1 MQAYNNLLNS
11 SETICALATQPGG
24 AIGVIRVSGSKAI
37 EIVDSIF
44 SRPILNAPANTLHY
58 GEILDKDHQTI
69 DEVVVSI
76 WRAPHSYT
84 GENSVEISCHGSA
97 YILEQ
102 VLHRLIES
110 NCRQAKPGEY
120 TQRAY
125 LNGKMDL
132 SQTEAVADLIA
143 STNKAS
149 YKLALSQLKGHF
161 SSELSTLR
169 NQLLKINSLLELELD
184 FSDHEE
190 LEFADRAELIAL
202 SEEIDRK
209 VTTLAHSFKT
219 GQALKN
225 GIPVAIIGKTNVGKS
240 TLLNRLLR
248 DNRAIV
254 SDIHGTTR
262 DIIED
267 TISINGV
274 DFHFIDTAGIRKRG
288 KIEGIERYALNR
300 TESALEL
307 ADIAL
312 LVLDS
317 SEPLTE
323 LDERIAGLA
332 AKFELGVIIVL
343 NKWDK
348 SEEDFDKFSREI
360 RDKFKFLAYA
370 PIISVSALG
379 GKRVHKIYPL
389 ILEVYKN
396 YTQKIQTARLNEA
409 IEEAVKAHPIPREKG
424 KSVKIYYAVQFGF
437 APPKIALVMNRPRAL
452 HFSYKRYL
460 TNKLREKFEL
470 SGTPIVLI
478 PKNRSGS
485 DEENEGKSE

>member
-1 MQAYNNLLNS
+1 MQVYNNLFNS

-84 GENSVEISCHGSA
+84 GEDSVEISCHGSA

-132 SQTEAVADLIA
+132 SQTEAIADLIA

-190 LEFADRAELIAL
+190 LEFADRTELIAL

-209 VTTLAHSFKT
+209 VTTLARSFKT

-254 SDIHGTTR
+254 SNIHGTTR

-274 DFHFIDTAGIRKRG
+274 DFHFIDTAGIRKTTDYV
-288 KIEGIERYALNR
+288 EQLGIERTLATLEKAQIVLWVVDNEP
-300 TESALEL
+300 TESEKKEIL
-307 ADIAL
+307 AQCADNHLI
-312 LVLDS
+312 LVHNKVDD
-317 SEPLTE
+317 LTE
-323 LDERIAGLA
+323 PTNQQNHTATSHNSIYTYHEISISG
-332 AKFELGVIIVL
+332 KYNLGINQLEALIYKVADLPEITENTTIIT
-343 NKWDK
+343 NARHYD
-348 SEEDFDKFSREI
+348 
-360 RDKFKFLAYA
+360 
-370 PIISVSALG
+370 ALTRAHASLL
-379 GKRVHKIYPL
+379 RV
-389 ILEVYKN
+389 
-396 YTQKIQTARLNEA
+396 QEA
-409 IEEAVKAHPIPREKG
+409 MA
-424 KSVKIYYAVQFGF
+424 
-437 APPKIALVMNRPRAL
+437 MN
-452 HFSYKRYL
+452 
-460 TNKLREKFEL
+460 L
-470 SGTPIVLI
+470 SGDLISEDLKDTISILAEITGDQITPQETLHNIFKHFCI
-478 PKNRSGS
+478 
-485 DEENEGKSE
+485 GK

>member
-44 SRPILNAPANTLHY
+44 SRPILNALANTLHY

-84 GENSVEISCHGSA
+84 GEDSVEISCHGSA

-190 LEFADRAELIAL
+190 LEFADRTELIAL

-209 VTTLAHSFKT
+209 VTTLARSFKT

-225 GIPVAIIGKTNVGKS
+225 GVPVAIIGKTNVGKS

-274 DFHFIDTAGIRKRG
+274 DFHFIDTAGIRKTTDYV
-288 KIEGIERYALNR
+288 EQLGIERTLATLKKAQIVLWVVDNEP
-300 TESALEL
+300 TESEKKEIL
-307 ADIAL
+307 AQCVDKHLI
-312 LVLDS
+312 LVHNKVDD
-317 SEPLTE
+317 LTE
-323 LDERIAGLA
+323 
-332 AKFELGVIIVL
+332 
-343 NKWDK
+343 
-348 SEEDFDKFSREI
+348 
-360 RDKFKFLAYA
+360 
-370 PIISVSALG
+370 P
-379 GKRVHKIYPL
+379 
-389 ILEVYKN
+389 
-396 YTQKIQTARLNEA
+396 
-409 IEEAVKAHPIPREKG
+409 
-424 KSVKIYYAVQFGF
+424 
-437 APPKIALVMNRPRAL
+437 
-452 HFSYKRYL
+452 
-460 TNKLREKFEL
+460 TNKQSHAATSDDSIYTYHEIAISGKYNLGINQLEALIYKVADLPEITENTTIVTNARHYDALTRAHASLLRVQEAMAMNL
-470 SGTPIVLI
+470 SGDLISEDLKDTISILAEITGDQITPQETLHNIFKHFCI
-478 PKNRSGS
+478 
-485 DEENEGKSE
+485 GK

>member
-1 MQAYNNLLNS
+1 MQVNTNVLNS

-44 SRPILNAPANTLHY
+44 SRSILNVPANTLHY
-58 GEILDKDHQTI
+58 GEILDREHQTI

-84 GENSVEISCHGSA
+84 GEDSVEISCHGSS

-102 VLHRLIES
+102 ILHRLIEN

-132 SQTEAVADLIA
+132 SQTEAVADLIS

-161 SSELSTLR
+161 SSELSLLR
-169 NQLLKINSLLELELD
+169 RQLLKINSLLELELD

-190 LEFADRAELIAL
+190 LEFADRTELINLA
-202 SEEIDRK
+202 EEIDNK
-209 VTTLAHSFKT
+209 VTSLALSFKT

-240 TLLNRLLR
+240 TLLNCLLH

-262 DIIED
+262 DVIKD
-267 TISINGV
+267 TIGINGV
-274 DFHFIDTAGIRKRG
+274 DFHFIDTAGIRKTTNYV
-288 KIEGIERYALNR
+288 EQLGIERTLATLKKAHIILWVIDKEPTENEKNEILNQC
-300 TESALEL
+300 
-307 ADIAL
+307 ADKHLI
-312 LVLDS
+312 LVHNKVDDLNNS
-317 SEPLTE
+317 TNQQNNIS
-323 LDERIAGLA
+323 ISNQ
-332 AKFELGVIIVL
+332 L
-343 NKWDK
+343 NKYTYHEISISGKYNLGINELETLIYEVADLPEI
-348 SEEDFDKFSREI
+348 SENTTIVTNARHYDVLTRAHASLI
-360 RDKFKFLAYA
+360 RVQEAMA
-370 PIISVSALG
+370 MNLG
-379 GKRVHKIYPL
+379 GDL
-389 ILEVYKN
+389 ISEDLKDTISILAEITGDQITPQETLHNIFKHFC
-396 YTQKIQTARLNEA
+396 I
-409 IEEAVKAHPIPREKG
+409 G
-424 KSVKIYYAVQFGF
+424 K
-437 APPKIALVMNRPRAL
+437 
-452 HFSYKRYL
+452 
-460 TNKLREKFEL
+460 
-470 SGTPIVLI
+470 
-478 PKNRSGS
+478 
-485 DEENEGKSE
+485 

>member
-44 SRPILNAPANTLHY
+44 SRPILNVPANTLHY

-84 GENSVEISCHGSA
+84 GEDSVEISCHGSA

-169 NQLLKINSLLELELD
+169 SQLLKINSLLELELD

-190 LEFADRAELIAL
+190 LEFADRTELIAL

-209 VTTLAHSFKT
+209 VTTLARSFKT
-219 GQALKN
+219 GQTLKN

-274 DFHFIDTAGIRKRG
+274 DFHFIDTAGIRKTTDYV
-288 KIEGIERYALNR
+288 EQLGIERTLATLEKAQIVLWVVDNEP
-300 TESALEL
+300 TESEKKEIL
-307 ADIAL
+307 AQCVDKHLI
-312 LVLDS
+312 LVHNKVDD
-317 SEPLTE
+317 LTE
-323 LDERIAGLA
+323 
-332 AKFELGVIIVL
+332 
-343 NKWDK
+343 
-348 SEEDFDKFSREI
+348 
-360 RDKFKFLAYA
+360 
-370 PIISVSALG
+370 P
-379 GKRVHKIYPL
+379 
-389 ILEVYKN
+389 
-396 YTQKIQTARLNEA
+396 
-409 IEEAVKAHPIPREKG
+409 
-424 KSVKIYYAVQFGF
+424 
-437 APPKIALVMNRPRAL
+437 
-452 HFSYKRYL
+452 
-460 TNKLREKFEL
+460 TNKQSHAATSHDSTYTYHEIAISGKYNLGINQLETLIYKVADLPEITENTTIVTNARHYDALTRAHASLLRVQEAMAMNL
-470 SGTPIVLI
+470 SGDLISEDLKDTISILAEITGDQITPQETLHNIFKHFCI
-478 PKNRSGS
+478 
-485 DEENEGKSE
+485 GK

>member
-84 GENSVEISCHGSA
+84 GEDSVEISCHGSA

-190 LEFADRAELIAL
+190 LEFADRTELIAL
-202 SEEIDRK
+202 SEEIDHK
-209 VTTLAHSFKT
+209 VTTLARSFKT

-274 DFHFIDTAGIRKRG
+274 DFHFIDTAGIRKTTDYV
-288 KIEGIERYALNR
+288 EQLGIERTLATLEKAQIVLWVVDNEP
-300 TESALEL
+300 TESEKKEIL
-307 ADIAL
+307 AQC
-312 LVLDS
+312 V
-317 SEPLTE
+317 
-323 LDERIAGLA
+323 
-332 AKFELGVIIVL
+332 
-343 NKWDK
+343 DK
-348 SEEDFDKFSREI
+348 
-360 RDKFKFLAYA
+360 
-370 PIISVSALG
+370 
-379 GKRVHKIYPL
+379 HL
-389 ILEVYKN
+389 ILVHNKVDDFTEPTNQQSHATTSHDSIYTYHEIAISGKYNLGINQLEALIYKVADLPEITEN
-396 YTQKIQTARLNEA
+396 TTIVTNARHYDALTRAHASLLRVQEA
-409 IEEAVKAHPIPREKG
+409 MA
-424 KSVKIYYAVQFGF
+424 
-437 APPKIALVMNRPRAL
+437 MN
-452 HFSYKRYL
+452 
-460 TNKLREKFEL
+460 L
-470 SGTPIVLI
+470 SGDLISEDLKDTISILAEITGDQITPQETLHNIFKHFCI
-478 PKNRSGS
+478 
-485 DEENEGKSE
+485 GK

>member
-11 SETICALATQPGG
+11 SETICALATQPSG

-44 SRPILNAPANTLHY
+44 SRPILNVPANTLHY

-84 GENSVEISCHGSA
+84 GEDSVEISCHGSA

-110 NCRQAKPGEY
+110 NCCQAKPGEY

-190 LEFADRAELIAL
+190 LEFADRTELIAL
-202 SEEIDRK
+202 SEEIDHK
-209 VTTLAHSFKT
+209 VTTLARSFKT

-274 DFHFIDTAGIRKRG
+274 DFHFIDTAGIRKTTDYV
-288 KIEGIERYALNR
+288 EQLGIERTLA
-300 TESALEL
+300 TLE
-307 ADIAL
+307 
-312 LVLDS
+312 
-317 SEPLTE
+317 
-323 LDERIAGLA
+323 
-332 AKFELGVIIVL
+332 
-343 NKWDK
+343 
-348 SEEDFDKFSREI
+348 
-360 RDKFKFLAYA
+360 
-370 PIISVSALG
+370 
-379 GKRVHKIYPL
+379 
-389 ILEVYKN
+389 
-396 YTQKIQTARLNEA
+396 
-409 IEEAVKAHPIPREKG
+409 KA
-424 KSVKIYYAVQFGF
+424 
-437 APPKIALVMNRPRAL
+437 
-452 HFSYKRYL
+452 
-460 TNKLREKFEL
+460 
-470 SGTPIVLI
+470 
-478 PKNRSGS
+478 
-485 DEENEGKSE
+485 

>member
-11 SETICALATQPGG
+11 SETICALATQPSG

-84 GENSVEISCHGSA
+84 GEDSVEISCHGSA

-102 VLHRLIES
+102 ILHRLIES

-169 NQLLKINSLLELELD
+169 SQLLKINSLLELELD

-190 LEFADRAELIAL
+190 LEFADRTELIVL
-202 SEEIDRK
+202 SEEIDHK
-209 VTTLAHSFKT
+209 VTTLARSFKT

-274 DFHFIDTAGIRKRG
+274 DFHFIDTAGIRKTTDYV
-288 KIEGIERYALNR
+288 EQLGIERTLATLEKAQIVLWVVDNEP
-300 TESALEL
+300 TESEKKEIL
-307 ADIAL
+307 AQCANKHLI
-312 LVLDS
+312 LVHNKVDY
-317 SEPLTE
+317 LTE
-323 LDERIAGLA
+323 STNQQNHTATSHDSTYTYHEIAISG
-332 AKFELGVIIVL
+332 KYNLGINQLEALIYKVADLPEITENTTIVTNARHYDAL
-343 NKWDK
+343 T
-348 SEEDFDKFSREI
+348 R
-360 RDKFKFLAYA
+360 AH
-370 PIISVSALG
+370 ISLL
-379 GKRVHKIYPL
+379 RV
-389 ILEVYKN
+389 
-396 YTQKIQTARLNEA
+396 QEA
-409 IEEAVKAHPIPREKG
+409 MA
-424 KSVKIYYAVQFGF
+424 
-437 APPKIALVMNRPRAL
+437 MN
-452 HFSYKRYL
+452 
-460 TNKLREKFEL
+460 L
-470 SGTPIVLI
+470 SGDLISEDLKDTISILAEITGDQITPQETLHNIFKHFCI
-478 PKNRSGS
+478 
-485 DEENEGKSE
+485 GK

>member
-84 GENSVEISCHGSA
+84 GEDSVEISCHGSA

-149 YKLALSQLKGHF
+149 YKLALSQLKGYF

-190 LEFADRAELIAL
+190 LEFADRTELIAL
-202 SEEIDRK
+202 SEEIDHK
-209 VTTLAHSFKT
+209 VTTLARSFKT

-274 DFHFIDTAGIRKRG
+274 DFHFIDTAGIRK
-288 KIEGIERYALNR
+288 
-300 TESALEL
+300 T
-307 ADIAL
+307 
-312 LVLDS
+312 
-317 SEPLTE
+317 T
-323 LDERIAGLA
+323 
-332 AKFELGVIIVL
+332 
-343 NKWDK
+343 
-348 SEEDFDKFSREI
+348 
-360 RDKFKFLAYA
+360 
-370 PIISVSALG
+370 
-379 GKRVHKIYPL
+379 
-389 ILEVYKN
+389 
-396 YTQKIQTARLNEA
+396 RLC
-409 IEEAVKAHPIPREKG
+409 
-424 KSVKIYYAVQFGF
+424 
-437 APPKIALVMNRPRAL
+437 
-452 HFSYKRYL
+452 
-460 TNKLREKFEL
+460 
-470 SGTPIVLI
+470 
-478 PKNRSGS
+478 
-485 DEENEGKSE
+485 

>member
-84 GENSVEISCHGSA
+84 GEDAVEISCHGSA

-169 NQLLKINSLLELELD
+169 SQLLKINSLLELELD

-190 LEFADRAELIAL
+190 LEFADRTELIAL

-209 VTTLAHSFKT
+209 VTTLARSFKT
-219 GQALKN
+219 GQALRN

-267 TISINGV
+267 NISINGV
-274 DFHFIDTAGIRKRG
+274 DFHFIDTAGIRKTTDYV
-288 KIEGIERYALNR
+288 ELLGIERTLATLEKAQIVLWVVDNEP
-300 TESALEL
+300 TESEKKEI
-307 ADIAL
+307 IAQCTDKHL
-312 LVLDS
+312 ILVHNKVDD
-317 SEPLTE
+317 LTE
-323 LDERIAGLA
+323 PTNQQNHTATSHDSTYTYHEIAISGKYNLGINQLEALIYKVADLPEITENTTIVTNARHYDALTRAHASLLRVQEAMAMNLSSDLISEDLKDTISILA
-332 AKFELGVIIVL
+332 
-343 NKWDK
+343 
-348 SEEDFDKFSREI
+348 EI
-360 RDKFKFLAYA
+360 TGDQITPQETLHNIFKHFC
-370 PIISVSALG
+370 I
-379 GKRVHKIYPL
+379 GK
-389 ILEVYKN
+389 
-396 YTQKIQTARLNEA
+396 
-409 IEEAVKAHPIPREKG
+409 
-424 KSVKIYYAVQFGF
+424 
-437 APPKIALVMNRPRAL
+437 
-452 HFSYKRYL
+452 
-460 TNKLREKFEL
+460 
-470 SGTPIVLI
+470 
-478 PKNRSGS
+478 
-485 DEENEGKSE
+485 

>member
-44 SRPILNAPANTLHY
+44 SRLILNAPANTLHY

-84 GENSVEISCHGSA
+84 GEDSVEISCHGSA

-132 SQTEAVADLIA
+132 SQTEAIADLIA

-190 LEFADRAELIAL
+190 LEFADRTELIAL

-209 VTTLAHSFKT
+209 VTTLARSFKT

-254 SDIHGTTR
+254 SNIHGTTR

-274 DFHFIDTAGIRKRG
+274 DFHFIDTAGIRKTTDYV
-288 KIEGIERYALNR
+288 EQLGIERTLATLEKAQIVLWVVDNEP
-300 TESALEL
+300 TESEKKEIL
-307 ADIAL
+307 AQCADKHLI
-312 LVLDS
+312 LVHNKVDD
-317 SEPLTE
+317 LTE
-323 LDERIAGLA
+323 PTNQQNHTATSHNSIYTYHEISISG
-332 AKFELGVIIVL
+332 KYNLGINQLEALIYKVADLPEITENTTIIT
-343 NKWDK
+343 NARHYD
-348 SEEDFDKFSREI
+348 
-360 RDKFKFLAYA
+360 
-370 PIISVSALG
+370 ALTRAHASLL
-379 GKRVHKIYPL
+379 RV
-389 ILEVYKN
+389 
-396 YTQKIQTARLNEA
+396 QEA
-409 IEEAVKAHPIPREKG
+409 MA
-424 KSVKIYYAVQFGF
+424 
-437 APPKIALVMNRPRAL
+437 MN
-452 HFSYKRYL
+452 
-460 TNKLREKFEL
+460 L
-470 SGTPIVLI
+470 SGDLISEDLKETISILAEITGDQITPQETLHNIFKHFCI
-478 PKNRSGS
+478 
-485 DEENEGKSE
+485 GK